1 MTLLIIQNTQVKNT
15 KIPSKAKFFFFFIFY
30 KVKNILLLYMES
42 EKT

>member
-15 KIPSKAKFFFFFIFY
+15 KIPSKAKFFFFIFY
-30 KVKNILLLYMES
+30 KVKNILLLYMKS